1 MTDGMERNTIIGGA
15 AFAAVLLGGLG
26 WWASKDAPPSEEA
39 AAEVS
44 GGELTSEQIKRMG
57 ITTEAA
63 TASSAAELGMVPGV
77 ITLPPEA
84 RVAVTAPFGGTVLRL
99 FVVNG
104 QAVTKGQP
112 LAIVRSIEPVQ
123 YGASLAR
130 GEAQLAVARAN
141 AARTGQLAKEGI
153 IAGARADEARA
164 ALREAEVAVN
174 ENRRIL
180 NQSGASAGGEV
191 TLRAP
196 ITGKLSAV
204 AVQTGGPV
212 DGLTAPFVIENTSNF
227 MIDLQIPERLA
238 GDVRPGMAI
247 ALQDSGDAP
256 VEGQIVSVG
265 GSIDQETRALVAK
278 ARINGSPALVSG
290 KAVSVVLKGN
300 RATAAAG
307 VGVPASAVIQI
318 GGKDVVF
325 VATPKGFAKREV
337 AVAGRGGER
346 VTLTSGLKAGERVAT
361 SGLAELKVLLGGE

>member
-1 MTDGMERNTIIGGA
+1 MERNTIIGGA

-26 WWASKDAPPSEEA
+26 WWANRDAPASEEA
-39 AAEVS
+39 ASEAP
-44 GGELTSEQIKRMG
+44 GGVLSPEQIKRMG
-57 ITTEAA
+57 ITTE
-63 TASSAAELGMVPGV
+63 TASATTSAELGMVPGV
-77 ITLPPEA
+77 VTLPPEA

-104 QAVTKGQP
+104 QAVTKGQA

-123 YGASLAR
+123 YGASLAK

-141 AARTGQLAKEGI
+141 AARTSQLAKEGI
-153 IAGARADEARA
+153 IAAARADEARA

-212 DGLTAPFVIENTSNF
+212 DGLTAPFVIENTASF

-238 GDVRPGMAI
+238 GEVRPGMAI
-247 ALQDSGDAP
+247 ALADSGDTP

-290 KAVSVVLKGN
+290 KAVSVLLKGG
-300 RATAAAG
+300 RAVAG
-307 VGVPASAVIQI
+307 VGVPTASVTQL

-325 VATPKGFAKREV
+325 VATPKGFAPREV
-337 AVAGRGGER
+337 IVAGRGAER
-346 VTLTSGLKAGERVAT
+346 VTLTSGVKVGERVAT

>member
-1 MTDGMERNTIIGGA
+1 MERNTIIGGA

-26 WWASKDAPPSEEA
+26 WWASQGGSSEQAAEEA
-39 AAEVS
+39 PAAS
-44 GGELTSEQIKRMG
+44 GGELTPAQIKRMG
-57 ITTEAA
+57 ITTAVASEAL
-63 TASSAAELGMVPGV
+63 SAELGTVPAV
-77 ITLPPEA
+77 VTLPPEA

-104 QAVTKGQP
+104 QAVTRGQA
-112 LAIVRSIEPVQ
+112 LAVVRSIEPVQ

-153 IAGARADEARA
+153 IAQARADEARA
-164 ALREAEVAVN
+164 ALREAEVAVS

-180 NQSGASAGGEV
+180 SQTGAGAGGEI

-212 DGLTAPFVIENTSNF
+212 DGLTAPFVIENTASF
-227 MIDLQIPERLA
+227 MLDLQIPERLA
-238 GDVRPGMAI
+238 GQVRPGMAV
-247 ALQDSGDAP
+247 ALAESGETP

-265 GSIDQETRALVAK
+265 SSIDQETRALVAK
-278 ARINGSPALVSG
+278 ARIGASPLLVSG

-300 RATAAAG
+300 RAVAG
-307 VGVPASAVIQI
+307 VAVPAGAVTQMD
-318 GGKDVVF
+318 GKDTVF
-325 VATPKGFAKREV
+325 VATARGFAVRPV
-337 AVAGRGGER
+337 TVAGRGASQ
-346 VTLTSGLKAGERVAT
+346 VTLSGGIRPGERVAT